1 MVNWRWLVGKRR
13 WIGGKTAWVGGKTAV
28 EWRPNRRRLARKTA
42 LVGGKKWV
50 GWRCTR
56 TLAVKGSRGTTT
68 FSPGVCTRSSVSSAA
83 GRAKPV
89 RSQTPRSEEGER

>member
-42 LVGGKKWV
+42 LVGGKNGCWM
-50 GWRCTR
+50 
-56 TLAVKGSRGTTT
+56 AVHPDLGGEGISWHHHLQPRGLH
-68 FSPGVCTRSSVSSAA
+68 S
-83 GRAKPV
+83 
-89 RSQTPRSEEGER
+89 